1 MFLLMVLILLSVD
14 PVQTLHGKRVYQ
26 IFHNDQQRHR
36 GIFQK
41 LHDFYAI
48 GSIELNLIHE
58 RQPAL
63 KKAYASLVF

>member
-1 MFLLMVLILLSVD
+1 MTLILLNV
-14 PVQTLHGKRVYQ
+14 VQVLTLHGKRVYR

-48 GSIELNLIHE
+48 GSIELNLIRE
-58 RQPAL
+58 PQPAL